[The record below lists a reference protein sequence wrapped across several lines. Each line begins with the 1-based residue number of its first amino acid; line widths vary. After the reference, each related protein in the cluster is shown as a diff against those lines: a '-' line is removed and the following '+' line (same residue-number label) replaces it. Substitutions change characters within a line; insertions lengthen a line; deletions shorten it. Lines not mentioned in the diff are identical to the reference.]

1 MKTSIWGAPKF
12 MVKMLPVSKLDT
24 DFSYDQSKILIYQI
38 KDSRG
43 NLVAI
48 IRDNNLLKKVFFKRF
63 SYIKPRRT
71 EDNVLLLFDLVQFLK
86 SIQNNWITE
95 KKQQAN

>member
-1 MKTSIWGAPKF
+1 MKTSICGAPKF

-48 IRDNNLLKKVFFKRF
+48 IRDNNLLK
-63 SYIKPRRT
+63 
-71 EDNVLLLFDLVQFLK
+71 
-86 SIQNNWITE
+86 
-95 KKQQAN
+95 